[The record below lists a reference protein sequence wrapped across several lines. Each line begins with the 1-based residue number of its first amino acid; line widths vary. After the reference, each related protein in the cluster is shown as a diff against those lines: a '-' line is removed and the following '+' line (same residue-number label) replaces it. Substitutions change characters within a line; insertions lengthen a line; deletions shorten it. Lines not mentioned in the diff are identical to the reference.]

1 MIRKSAR
8 QALSAKQAVLV
19 NIAAVAAAIAA
30 SMMIMLFMG
39 MKPLTVYGK
48 IITGSLGSAYR
59 FRETVNKAIPLTV
72 LSLGTGI
79 AFKM

>member
-30 SMMIMLFMG
+30 SMVIMLFMG
-39 MKPLTVYGK
+39 MNPLTVYVPVVIHEHG
-48 IITGSLGSAYR
+48 L
-59 FRETVNKAIPLTV
+59 
-72 LSLGTGI
+72 
-79 AFKM
+79 

>member
-30 SMMIMLFMG
+30 SMMIMLFMR
-39 MKPLTVYGK
+39 MNLLNMM
-48 IITGSLGSAYR
+48 IIT
-59 FRETVNKAIPLTV
+59 NKKI
-72 LSLGTGI
+72 
-79 AFKM
+79 